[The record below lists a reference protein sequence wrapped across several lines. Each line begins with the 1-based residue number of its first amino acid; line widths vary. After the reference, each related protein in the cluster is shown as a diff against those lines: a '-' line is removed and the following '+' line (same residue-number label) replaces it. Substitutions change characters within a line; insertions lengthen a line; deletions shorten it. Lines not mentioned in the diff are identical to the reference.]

1 MLRMHM
7 KLPIVLD
14 PNPMLRARAKEIPAA
29 EISTPAFQKLVDDM
43 IETMYASNGIGIA
56 GPQVGES
63 RRLIIAEQGE
73 HNPIA
78 LVNPVIIS
86 KSFGKVN
93 SEEGCLSVPG
103 MYGTVRR
110 YKAVKA
116 RALDRNG
123 KPVEI
128 QDDTLFAIILQHE
141 IDHLDG
147 ILFIDKAG
155 NIQKITLDFTP
166 KI

>member
-1 MLRMHM
+1 MV
-7 KLPIVLD
+7 LPIVID
-14 PNPMLRARAKEIPAA
+14 PNPTLRARAKEVPEA
-29 EISTPAFQKLVDDM
+29 EITTPAFQKLVDDM
-43 IETMYASNGIGIA
+43 TETMYASNGIGIA

-63 RRLIIAEQGE
+63 RRVIIAEQGE
-73 HNPIA
+73 RNPIA
-78 LVNPVIIS
+78 LVNPVIVS

-103 MYGTVRR
+103 MYGTVKR
-110 YKAVKA
+110 YKAVKV
-116 RALDRNG
+116 RALDRHG

-128 QDDTLFAIILQHE
+128 QDDSLLAIILQHE

-147 ILFIDKAG
+147 ILFIDKAQ
-155 NIQKITLDFTP
+155 NVQKITPDFTP